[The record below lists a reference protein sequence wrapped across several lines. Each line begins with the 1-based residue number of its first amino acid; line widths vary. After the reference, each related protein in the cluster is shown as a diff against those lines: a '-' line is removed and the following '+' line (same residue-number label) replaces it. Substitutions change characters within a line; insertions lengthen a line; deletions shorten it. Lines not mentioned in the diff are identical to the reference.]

1 MIYETDRFGNQ
12 ASQTK
17 GKSLYIGGWQWA
29 VFIDTNGS
37 KGWRYRYQFAGKTK
51 MISLDTYPVIT
62 LTEARAKRDETRK
75 LVANGINSSEFRK
88 AEKISVAN
96 LIENTFRNIA
106 CEWYEKRKDRWAAL
120 PTQ

>member
-1 MIYETDRFGNQ
+1 
-12 ASQTK
+12 
-17 GKSLYIGGWQWA
+17 
-29 VFIDTNGS
+29 
-37 KGWRYRYQFAGKTK
+37 
-51 MISLDTYPVIT
+51 MISLGTYPVIT

-96 LIENTFRNIA
+96 LIESTFRNIA